1 MVTNE
6 EIELANRYFSKI
18 KGLRIGKF
26 MSELKYQYIMR
37 LHGFGLSP
45 MHIKRMINITH
56 DKQHYYRTTY
66 LPDTAW
72 SEEIKENMLDWMAEG
87 KYPLTQY
94 ANNTN
99 GKGVVGYTLSEN
111 PEDRLQPNKT
121 YLYRSNI
128 EFDKLL
134 DQLGI

>member
-6 EIELANRYFSKI
+6 EIIMASKYFSKI

-45 MHIKRMINITH
+45 MHIKKIINITH

-72 SEEIKENMLDWMAEG
+72 SEEIKENMLDWMSEG

-111 PEDRLQPNKT
+111 LEDRLQPNKT

>member
-6 EIELANRYFSKI
+6 EIELANKYFSKI

-45 MHIKRMINITH
+45 MHIKRIINIKH

-66 LPDTAW
+66 LPDPAW
-72 SEEIKENMLDWMAEG
+72 SEEIKENMLYWMAEG

>member
-37 LHGFGLSP
+37 LHGLGLSP
-45 MHIKRMINITH
+45 MHIKKIINITH

-72 SEEIKENMLDWMAEG
+72 GEEIKENMLDWMAEG

-111 PEDRLQPNKT
+111 PDDRLQPNKT